1 MSDDP
6 SSGPYG
12 QAVPSHTFTFAFL
25 EGVPVL
31 SFCLTVINTPIYY
44 ELPKHRL
51 LLLCAWEI
59 CAYHPKQGNEGAV
72 QTLLYKQG
80 VTCWFAAFI
89 LTVSARTSQSLASS

>member
-1 MSDDP
+1 MKGLPGAGVYVPTPDDP
-6 SSGPYG
+6 SSRPYG

-51 LLLCAWEI
+51 LLLFAWEI
-59 CAYHPKQGNEGAV
+59 CAYHPQAG
-72 QTLLYKQG
+72 Q
-80 VTCWFAAFI
+80 
-89 LTVSARTSQSLASS
+89 